1 MVETTSS
8 NPGQWKFKYL
18 KLNDGRTIKIQTYY
32 NLNFFISY
40 ENIQEINKPQ
50 KERFRDLISNAEIVD
65 GFTEDDYALLSD
77 KDLEI
82 IAEGLSRRKELS
94 LSPIDNVLDEID
106 EEISIIAKTVSK
118 ALEPLQEKISQV
130 VNPLQE
136 KITEV
141 MKPLQPL
148 SKKLEETYAPLA
160 KQMQS
165 ITKQWSEAIT
175 KFLKEQKEYLDAKE
189 MAALIATKYDW
200 FIAFDF
206 YVGKE
211 FFEKL
216 VELDEMNPNNEEID
230 DLFINYYDLET
241 RKQMIRD
248 LKEIELIKEYEEI
261 LSQIEYGYE
270 RELYYLVIPT
280 LFTMIEGMVAKG
292 FQHKGYLGGP
302 QIKEYVNDLLDG
314 YEAQSLQEIIN
325 NRMLASFKHGE
336 MVDSPISRHA
346 ILHGGDIDYGM
357 EATALRVFLI
367 FFHLA
372 FAIGLRNIKND

>member
-18 KLNDGRTIKIQTYY
+18 KLNDGRTIKAQTYY

-106 EEISIIAKTVSK
+106 EEISIIAKTISK
-118 ALEPLQEKISQV
+118 ALE
-130 VNPLQE
+130 PLQE

-175 KFLKEQKEYLDAKE
+175 KFLKSKKS
-189 MAALIATKYDW
+189 I
-200 FIAFDF
+200 
-206 YVGKE
+206 
-211 FFEKL
+211 
-216 VELDEMNPNNEEID
+216 
-230 DLFINYYDLET
+230 
-241 RKQMIRD
+241 
-248 LKEIELIKEYEEI
+248 
-261 LSQIEYGYE
+261 
-270 RELYYLVIPT
+270 
-280 LFTMIEGMVAKG
+280 
-292 FQHKGYLGGP
+292 
-302 QIKEYVNDLLDG
+302 
-314 YEAQSLQEIIN
+314 
-325 NRMLASFKHGE
+325 
-336 MVDSPISRHA
+336 
-346 ILHGGDIDYGM
+346 
-357 EATALRVFLI
+357 
-367 FFHLA
+367 
-372 FAIGLRNIKND
+372 